1 MVKMSQILVWRCS
14 RRKPYIIWP
23 AGWAQ
28 EERAMIQEMTLPI
41 KAGAVVEHCIIAEN
55 VVIGENAEV
64 GAMPEG
70 AENGVA
76 TVGAGV
82 YIGDGAKIG
91 PNAMIDH
98 NVKDGEVEW

>member
-1 MVKMSQILVWRCS
+1 
-14 RRKPYIIWP
+14 
-23 AGWAQ
+23 
-28 EERAMIQEMTLPI
+28 
-41 KAGAVVEHCIIAEN
+41 
-55 VVIGENAEV
+55 
-64 GAMPEG
+64 MPEG